1 VQVTATASIGIA
13 FAGQANHD
21 PDQLLHAADLAM
33 YQAKR
38 KGGSAH
44 QVIDLRSDYLD
55 EHHGGLV
62 SALSNA
68 MEREDLHLVY
78 QPIVRTTDGSVDC
91 VEALLRW
98 DHRSRGPITPT
109 TIIPLA
115 EKAGLAGEIAEWVL
129 RRACTDRK
137 LWSERR
143 NGSVR
148 MAVNMS
154 AHQIMGPDFMSMVKG
169 TLADTGTDSNVITI
183 EITEGALIHDT
194 NRALMVLLELKDLGF
209 RLSLDDF
216 GIGYSS
222 LSYLKRFPIDEVKI
236 DHSFVTDINRDRS
249 SHAIVSKTIELAH
262 LLGLTVVSEG
272 VETASQRQILAEL
285 GCDFCQGFQ
294 FGRPM
299 AAELLGTMMAE

>member
-1 VQVTATASIGIA
+1 
-13 FAGQANHD
+13 
-21 PDQLLHAADLAM
+21 
-33 YQAKR
+33 
-38 KGGSAH
+38 
-44 QVIDLRSDYLD
+44 VIDLRSDYLD
-55 EHHGGLV
+55 QHHGGLV

-68 MEREDLHLVY
+68 MEREDLRVLF
-78 QPIVRTTDGSVDC
+78 QPIVRTIDGEVDC

-129 RRACTDRK
+129 KRACTDRK
-137 LWSERR
+137 FWSELQD
-143 NGSVR
+143 GAVR
-148 MAVNMS
+148 TAVNMS
-154 AHQIMGPDFMSMVKG
+154 AHQIMGPDFLSMVKG
-169 TLADTGTDSNVITI
+169 ILAETDTDSNLITI

-194 NRALMVLLELKDLGF
+194 NRALVVLLELKNLGF
-209 RLSLDDF
+209 RLALDDF

-236 DHSFVTDINRDRS
+236 DHSFVTDIDRDRS

-262 LLGLTVVSEG
+262 LLGLTVVGAG
-272 VETASQRQILAEL
+272 VETGAQRQILAEL
-285 GCDFCQGFQ
+285 GCDFCQGFY

-299 AAELLGTMMAE
+299 AAEAVRTFMTE